1 MPPLRTTAVLVTT
14 LLCLPLATQAQGQAQ
29 PLPQA
34 QSRGELLYSTHC
46 AECHSS
52 QMHWREKK
60 TVRDWPSLRAQV
72 TFWQAQAQ
80 LGWGEEDI
88 TAVAR
93 YLNARYY
100 RLPPPPDAK
109 TAAALPGGP
118 DAATLLASRFRPP
131 AP

>member
-1 MPPLRTTAVLVTT
+1 MPPLRPTAALLAT
-14 LLCLPLATQAQGQAQ
+14 LLCMPLATQAQGQPQ
-29 PLPQA
+29 PLSQA
-34 QSRGELLYSTHC
+34 QSRGELLYSTYC

-72 TFWQAQAQ
+72 AFWQAQAQ

-100 RLPPPPDAK
+100 RLPPDAK

-118 DAATLLASRFRPP
+118 ATATLLASRYRPP